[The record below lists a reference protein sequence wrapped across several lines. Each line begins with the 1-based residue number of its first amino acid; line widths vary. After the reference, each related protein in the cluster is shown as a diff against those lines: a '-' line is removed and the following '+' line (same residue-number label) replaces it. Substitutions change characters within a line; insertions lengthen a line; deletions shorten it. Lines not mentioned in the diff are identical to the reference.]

1 MGKNGRRR
9 IWQLSRAKAANCGSR
24 QPRQYDTNKFP
35 IKNTPIFKKIQKKI
49 KTQIKDGNKN
59 WKTKKNEKTKKN
71 KKISKNWKTTKSSK
85 ITGISA
91 AFLTSALN
99 CFPNFIGCIPENELS
114 NIVFNSLPCFIIVNI
129 DSGNLPGS
137 HWITLGIFP
146 KSIEIFDSLGF
157 DIFNWSR
164 VPCTLLNFVHR
175 LSVTR
180 KVIVSPRIQS
190 DYSTLCGFYCLF
202 YMFMRY
208 HTCMK
213 SVLSYFG
220 SKFSCNDSVLLKFFS

>member
-1 MGKNGRRR
+1 M
-9 IWQLSRAKAANCGSR
+9 
-24 QPRQYDTNKFP
+24 
-35 IKNTPIFKKIQKKI
+35 
-49 KTQIKDGNKN
+49 
-59 WKTKKNEKTKKN
+59 
-71 KKISKNWKTTKSSK
+71 
-85 ITGISA
+85 
-91 AFLTSALN
+91 LN
-99 CFPNFIGCIPENELS
+99 CFPNFIGCLPENELD

-146 KSIEIFDSLGF
+146 RSIEIFDSLGF

-180 KVIVSPRIQS
+180 EIIVSPRIQS
-190 DYSTLCGFYCLF
+190 DHSTLCGFYCLF
-202 YMFMRY
+202 YIFMRY
-208 HTCMK
+208 FTCMK

-220 SKFSCNDSVLLKFFS
+220 PKFSCNDSILLKFFS